1 MAKRRQED
9 TENAWGMP
17 QVDELNSTRY
27 QETEKKKYQSSM
39 TLSFK
44 KTGTPSIVNG

>member
-9 TENAWGMP
+9 AENAWGMP

-27 QETEKKKYQSSM
+27 QETEKKKYQSSV

-44 KTGTPSIVNG
+44 KIGMTSTMNG